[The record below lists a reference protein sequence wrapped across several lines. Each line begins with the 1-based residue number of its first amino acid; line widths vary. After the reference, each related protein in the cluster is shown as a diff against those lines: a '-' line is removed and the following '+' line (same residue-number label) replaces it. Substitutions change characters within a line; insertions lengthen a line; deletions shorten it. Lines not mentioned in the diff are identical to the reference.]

1 MCCNIANCMFEK
13 EKVFLSCG
21 QQSLLEFD
29 IVGSFEVGQGLDRAQ
44 NDKDFELDRF
54 QPDQCYLFSE

>member
-1 MCCNIANCMFEK
+1 MFEK

-29 IVGSFEVGQGLDRAQ
+29 IVGSFEVRQGLDRAQ
-44 NDKDFELDRF
+44 NGKNRF

>member
-1 MCCNIANCMFEK
+1 MFEK

-44 NDKDFELDRF
+44 NDKDFEQDRF